1 MKFISANK
9 GLRVLFYSLVLATL
23 PISAFARA
31 HASPISGACFQ
42 QTISGTVSDGSGPL
56 PGAIIVVKGTTRSV
70 ATDPEGNYSIA
81 ASVDD
86 VLVFSF
92 TGFKTVEVIVG
103 SQGPVNITLEEDA
116 LQLEE
121 VTINAGYYNVKQKE
135 ATGSITRITSKDIE
149 TQPVSNVLATMQGRM
164 AGINIIQNTGVPG
177 GGFDIQIRGL
187 NSLRSGGNAPLYI
200 IDGVPYASQAIGNPQ
215 TSTILPNSTSPL
227 NSINPSDI
235 ESIEVLKDADAT
247 AIYGSRGANGVVLIT
262 TKKGKIG
269 VTTYTAGVSSG
280 FGSVTR
286 FANMMKTPDY
296 LAMRE
301 EAFANDG
308 ISVYP
313 DNAYDINGTWDRNR
327 YTDWQK
333 EITGGTASI
342 TEASASVS
350 GGSEQ
355 TQALV
360 SGNFRRETTVFPGD
374 FEYNKANVHTN
385 LRHQSTDEKFK
396 VSFSAS
402 YTMQDNDLPWKDLT
416 LEARGLA
423 PNAPALYNDDG
434 SLNWADG
441 TWDNPLRN
449 LEGKFKARTYDLI
462 ANTMLTWNIWKGIS
476 FGTSLGFTDVRHD
489 ESRTLPSTI
498 YNPSYGAGA
507 EFSSVFFN
515 TTNRQS
521 WIIEPQLN
529 WKQEF
534 GKLKTEVLAGSTFQ
548 KQNYDQLVVSG
559 MGFPSNA
566 MIYNLAAATTKTVVS
581 DDQSTYKY
589 QAIFARA
596 NFNYDRRYILNLT
609 ARRDGSSRFGPGN
622 QFANFGA
629 AGLAW
634 IFSNEEFLKDFTPL
648 SFGKL
653 RASYGTTGNDQ
664 IGDYQ
669 YLNTYSGTGVGYNG
683 IIGLMPTRLFNEN
696 FSWETNNKLELALEA
711 GFLKDRIFLILAYY
725 DNRSSNQLVGIPLPG
740 TTGFNTIQANLGA
753 TVQNKGIEATLNTV
767 NWQTKDFSWTTSFNI
782 SATRNKLLEF
792 PGLEESTYRNQ
803 FVIGQPTNIR
813 LLYVYKGV
821 NPDTGIYEFED
832 LDGDGAITAAGD
844 RKSIADFNP
853 KFFGGL
859 QNTIT
864 YKGLT
869 FDFFFQFVKQ
879 NNWNA
884 NYLSSMPGTMA
895 NQPAGVIQ
903 RWQEPGD
910 NAPFQQYSTGV
921 QSGVFDAFMRYS
933 ESTAA
938 FSDASFIRL
947 KNISLTYTLPDE
959 WLKGVKCRLRLE
971 AQNLLTITSYKGADP
986 EFGTAGFLPPLK
998 MITTGIQIT
1007 Y

>member
-9 GLRVLFYSLVLATL
+9 GLRVLFYSLILATL
-23 PISAFARA
+23 PISALARA
-31 HASPISGACFQ
+31 HASPTCKAFYQ
-42 QTISGTVSDGSGPL
+42 QVISGTVSDATGPL
-56 PGAIIVVKGTTRSV
+56 PGAIIAVKGKNL
-70 ATDPEGNYSIA
+70 AIA
-81 ASVDD
+81 ADAAGRYAIAANSGDII
-86 VLVFSF
+86 VFSF
-92 TGFKTVEVIVG
+92 TGFKTVEVTITSSNVID
-103 SQGPVNITLEEDA
+103 ITLEEDHT
-116 LQLEE
+116 QLEE
-121 VTINAGYYNVKQKE
+121 LTINAGYYNVKQKE
-135 ATGSITRITSKDIE
+135 ATGSISRITAKDIE
-149 TQPVSNVLATMQGRM
+149 NQPVANVLATMQGRM
-164 AGINIIQNTGVPG
+164 AGVNIIQNTGVPG

-200 IDGVPYASQAIGNPQ
+200 IDGVPYSSQAIGNSQ
-215 TSTILPNSTSPL
+215 TSTVLPNSTSPL

-262 TKKGKIG
+262 TKKGKAG
-269 VTTYTAGVSSG
+269 VTTYTAGISSG
-280 FGSVTR
+280 FGRVTR
-286 FANMMKTPDY
+286 FADMMKTPEY
-296 LAMRE
+296 IAMRE

-308 ISVYP
+308 ITTYP
-313 DNAYDINGTWDRNR
+313 ANAYDINGTWDRNR

-333 EITGGTASI
+333 EITGGTAQI

-350 GGSEQ
+350 GGTEQ
-355 TQALV
+355 TQALI
-360 SGNFRRETTVFPGD
+360 SGNYRKETTVFPGE
-374 FEYNKANVHTN
+374 FEYNKANIHTN
-385 LRHQSTDEKFK
+385 FGHQSNDGKFR

-416 LEARGLA
+416 MDAKGLA

-441 TWDNPLRN
+441 TWDNPLRH
-449 LEGKFKARTYDLI
+449 LEGKFKAKTYDLI
-462 ANTMLTWNIWKGIS
+462 TNAMLSWDIWRGIS
-476 FGTSLGFTDVRHD
+476 FRTSLGFTDLRHD
-489 ESRTLPSTI
+489 ESRTFPSTV

-534 GKLKTEVLAGSTFQ
+534 GKLKTEVLGGSTFQ

-566 MIYNLAAATTKTVVS
+566 MIYNLAAATTKTILS
-581 DDQSTYKY
+581 DDQTVYKY
-589 QAIFARA
+589 QALFGRA
-596 NFNYDRRYILNLT
+596 NFNYDGRYIVNIT

-629 AGLAW
+629 IGLAW
-634 IFSNEEFLKDFTPL
+634 IFSNESFLKEFAPL

-653 RASYGTTGNDQ
+653 RASYGTSGNDQ

-683 IIGLMPTRLFNEN
+683 VIGLRPTRLFNEN
-696 FSWETNNKLELALEA
+696 FSWETNKKLELAMET
-711 GFLKDRIFLILAYY
+711 GFFNDRVFLTLAYY
-725 DNRSSNQLVGIPLPG
+725 RNRSSNQLVGIPLPG
-740 TTGFNTIQANLGA
+740 TTGFTNIQANLGA
-753 TVQNKGIEATLNTV
+753 TVENKGLEATLNTL
-767 NWQTKDFSWTTSFNI
+767 NWQTKEFSWRTSFNI
-782 SATRNKLLEF
+782 SAAKNKLIEF
-792 PGLEESTYRNQ
+792 PGLAESTYRNQ

-821 NPDTGIYEFED
+821 NPETGIYEFED
-832 LDGDGAITAAGD
+832 LDGDGVITAQGD
-844 RKSIADFNP
+844 RSSVADFNP

-859 QNTIT
+859 QNTFT
-864 YKGLT
+864 YKGLV
-869 FDFFFQFVKQ
+869 FDFLFQFVRQK
-879 NNWNA
+879 NWNA
-884 NYLSSMPGTMA
+884 NYLSGMPGTMS
-895 NQPAGVIQ
+895 NQPTSVIN

-910 NAPFQQYSTGV
+910 LAFFQQYSTGT
-921 QSGVFDAFMRYS
+921 QSGVFDAFMKYS
-933 ESTAA
+933 ESTAG

-947 KNISLTYTLPDE
+947 KNVSLSYTLPDQ
-959 WLKGVKCRLRLE
+959 WLKGVKCRLRVE
-971 AQNLLTITSYKGADP
+971 AQNLLTVTSYKGADP